1 VQDRA
6 GHQIFI
12 EYQVLRLIE
21 MDGEQILDAKPTGL
35 IPFTPLMKR
44 PENVS
49 AEEWL
54 RRCVQ
59 TADSIDV
66 PNKPAYLGSLAVLSD
81 LVYEPDTILN
91 IILEETMHQASIIE
105 YVGEKASQQTARES
119 ILEVLALRLQP
130 NTAEIFK
137 PTLDAIEDME
147 RLKQLLRAAAL
158 ADRIEDFTQAL
169 ESNQD

>member
-1 VQDRA
+1 
-6 GHQIFI
+6 
-12 EYQVLRLIE
+12 
-21 MDGEQILDAKPTGL
+21 
-35 IPFTPLMKR
+35 
-44 PENVS
+44 
-49 AEEWL
+49 
-54 RRCVQ
+54 
-59 TADSIDV
+59 
-66 PNKPAYLGSLAVLSD
+66 
-81 LVYEPDTILN
+81 
-91 IILEETMHQASIIE
+91 MHQASIIE